1 MLSRAVAR
9 LTLVLP
15 VILLVRATS
24 GQGSIHDAVRAGDWA
39 ALEEALADEDFELR
53 DLNERDALGYTPL
66 HRASEEGNDEIVAR
80 LLKVGAGVGDARD
93 SDGLPLTR
101 GTSLDSRDNNYATAL
116 MHAAGGGFV
125 GIIELL
131 VDAGA
136 ALSAAD
142 EFGLTALHYAAESG
156 QVGAIRALLARGADV
171 HAADETGKRAIDV
184 AHAWGFPE
192 AARALGATASE
203 LAAFAAATTEDAS
216 AGEDQDVQPSPNTG
230 SSALNPEKL
239 EL

>member
-1 MLSRAVAR
+1 
-9 LTLVLP
+9 
-15 VILLVRATS
+15 
-24 GQGSIHDAVRAGDWA
+24 
-39 ALEEALADEDFELR
+39 
-53 DLNERDALGYTPL
+53 
-66 HRASEEGNDEIVAR
+66 
-80 LLKVGAGVGDARD
+80 
-93 SDGLPLTR
+93 
-101 GTSLDSRDNNYATAL
+101 

-171 HAADETGKRAIDV
+171 HAADETGKRAVDV